1 MLWFSSFSS
10 SKVMQACTYGSPHA
24 GPLRDDAPPWCQSPF
39 EPEGIVRL
47 GNFHF
52 CGTLYS
58 ISFHYVILLLLSFL
72 SIFLIFIDCWNIH
85 AAIPL
90 NKQLYSFSYVCVT
103 AGAAAIVFCIFY
115 FLVLH

>member
-39 EPEGIVRL
+39 EPEGIV
-47 GNFHF
+47 
-52 CGTLYS
+52 S